1 MNRSIWILPRISGF
15 SIQIV
20 SAQCIFCHVRRLW
33 KTGQTG
39 LLEHKYRETH
49 LYSFWVLLVLYWV
62 KLNIFILA
70 WIRKAIK
77 INKFKR
83 WKIRYLINLFLQQF
97 NFIVKFINIVEEC
110 KVFIFHFNEFSYQP
124 IDVIYTCGFLYSL
137 KSFLVRLK
145 NRDKKSQIT
154 WCINKPVQSFPK

>member
-1 MNRSIWILPRISGF
+1 MYFLPCATFVENRSNRSSGA
-15 SIQIV
+15 QIPWDTFV
-20 SAQCIFCHVRRLW
+20 LFLSVTC
-33 KTGQTG
+33 T
-39 LLEHKYRETH
+39 LLSEIEYI
-49 LYSFWVLLVLYWV
+49 YSCMN
-62 KLNIFILA
+62 KKSN
-70 WIRKAIK
+70 KN
-77 INKFKR
+77 NKFKR

-124 IDVIYTCGFLYSL
+124 IDVIYTCGFFYGL

-154 WCINKPVQSFPK
+154 WCINKPVQSFPQ